1 MINLNLRVRRAVAQ
15 DHHQIASLVFHES
28 NTHRHLDWRSAL
40 DWVGARNFWVL
51 DDHGTIAAAFACP
64 EDPPNVAWIRLFSH
78 VAHLTG
84 PEAWSVLWKAAQ
96 ADIAESN
103 PNATV
108 AAIIVKDWFQPLLI
122 SSGFVSKQ
130 DIVLLR
136 RTSGDDAPTPTTALS
151 GIQIRPMRDEDL
163 PAVTRADLSAFGPFW
178 HNSQDSLQRAY
189 SQAIHATVAEDA
201 SGIIG
206 YQISTGNPFGA
217 HLARLAV
224 SPQAQGRGV
233 GSALV
238 SELIERLK
246 THTSGNLSVNTQ
258 ADNHASLALY
268 KKFGFTRTG
277 EFFPVFSFSQA
288 DN

>member
-15 DHHQIASLVFHES
+15 DHHQIASLVFHEL

-51 DDHGTIAAAFACP
+51 DDHGTITAAFACP
-64 EDPPNVAWIRLFSH
+64 EDPPNVAWIRLFSF
-78 VAHLTG
+78 VSHLSG
-84 PEAWSVLWKAAQ
+84 PEAWHVLWEAAQ
-96 ADIAESN
+96 AEIVESN

-108 AAIIVKDWFQPLLI
+108 AAIIVKDWFQPLLA
-122 SSGFVSKQ
+122 SSGFTSKQ
-130 DIVLLR
+130 EIVLLR
-136 RTSGDDAPTPTTALS
+136 RTSRDAEPPPFLP
-151 GIQIRPMRDEDL
+151 GIQIRPMQDADL
-163 PAVTRADLSAFGPFW
+163 PAVTQVDLSAFGPFW
-178 HNSQDSLQRAY
+178 HNSKDSLQRAY

-224 SPQAQGRGV
+224 SPLAQGRGF

-238 SELIERLK
+238 SELIGRLK

-258 ADNHASLALY
+258 ADNLASLTLY

-277 EFFPVFSFSQA
+277 EFFPVYVSSEA
-288 DN
+288 NI

>member
-1 MINLNLRVRRAVAQ
+1 MINLNLRIRRAVAQ
-15 DHHQIASLVFHES
+15 DHHQIASLVFHEL

-51 DDHGTIAAAFACP
+51 DDHGAITAAFACP
-64 EDPPNVAWIRLFSH
+64 EDPPSVAWIRLFSY
-78 VAHLTG
+78 ASHLTG
-84 PEAWSVLWKAAQ
+84 PEAWSALWEVAQ

-122 SSGFVSKQ
+122 SSGFVSRQ

-136 RTSGDDAPTPTTALS
+136 RTSGDTVPPSAPTLS
-151 GIQIRPMRDEDL
+151 GVQIRTMRDADL

-258 ADNHASLALY
+258 ADNHASLTLY

-277 EFFPVFSFSQA
+277 EFFPVFTNSRA
-288 DN
+288 AI